1 MREPT
6 IYSSISIMTLFE
18 DAQHP
23 VLLLDDDSFICLN
36 EAAKTRF
43 GRGGMNGHLTQ
54 EIADFRM
61 SENTKSSFSK
71 NWLLPEGE
79 ISFEVRLKAVTEDK
93 RKIILEFADTND
105 AEELK
110 NSLFFMQSMLDS
122 MPNPVFYKSP
132 DGKYMGCNKMFE
144 RYIGLSKEK
153 LTGKTVKDI
162 TPHDWKYQCAR
173 TDMQILGTGQLKPY
187 ESVMTMPDG
196 TVRNV
201 IFSKSLLKNEDGA
214 TDAIIGTIQDIT
226 ERKKAEEKIER
237 LAYYD
242 TLTGLPN
249 RQLLLDRIKIMVEH
263 SRRNEEN
270 FAVLFLDVD
279 RFKNIND
286 TLGHSTGDQ
295 LLINIANILKTNVR
309 SCDTVARLGGDEFV
323 IVLTNVDEATVSH
336 IAGKLMNMLGR
347 PQFVSSHE
355 IFSSLSIGIS
365 MFPADGA
372 DGETLLKNA
381 DMAMYQAKE
390 QGRNNFQFF
399 SGEMNSRMVN
409 RLTMENDLRHAMDRD
424 EFFLEY
430 QPQFSMETGRMF
442 GVEALL
448 RWLQPE
454 KGLMPPSSFISLAED
469 TGLILQIGEWVLLRA
484 CFQNKEWET
493 MSGEKIITSVNIS
506 AVQFKQKNFLSSV
519 RNILKVTGCDPA
531 SIELELTESVLMT
544 DVERTTETLK
554 GLKEMGLK
562 LSIDDFGTG
571 YSSLNYLRHF
581 PIDRLKI
588 DRSFITNIMNDQ
600 DNAAITRAIIAMAES
615 LRLKVTAEGVELEDE
630 LETLRSFNCH
640 DIQGFLLARPSSPET
655 IKQLINVNR

>member
-1 MREPT
+1 
-6 IYSSISIMTLFE
+6 MTLFE
-18 DAQHP
+18 DVQHP

-43 GRGGMNGHLTQ
+43 GSGGMNGQLAQ
-54 EIADFRM
+54 EIADFRI
-61 SENTKSSFSK
+61 SQNTKSSFSK

-110 NSLFFMQSMLDS
+110 NSLYFMQSMLDS

-132 DGKYMGCNKMFE
+132 DGKYLGCNKMFE
-144 RYIGLSKEK
+144 KYIGLSKEE

-196 TVRNV
+196 TARNV
-201 IFSKSLLKNEDGA
+201 IFSKSLLKNEDGT

-365 MFPADGA
+365 MFPADGG

-430 QPQFSMETGRMF
+430 QPQFSMETGKMF

-448 RWLQPE
+448 RWFQPE

-484 CFQNKEWET
+484 CFQNKEWEAI
-493 MSGEKIITSVNIS
+493 SGEKIITSVNIS
-506 AVQFKQKNFLSSV
+506 AVQFKQKNFLNSV

-531 SIELELTESVLMT
+531 CIELELTESVLMT
-544 DVERTTETLK
+544 DVERTTETLR

-655 IKQLINVNR
+655 IKQLINVTR